1 MRRNSKMAMRK
12 VFYGP
17 DGIMLKYILRMY
29 DKESLLNY
37 ARDLEIKRTS
47 GLKKD
52 ELAEKIANEL
62 LMPTVMR
69 RRIAVLSPE
78 CRILLERAMREAFIP
93 TPEEMDDALCLHE
106 SDYAFL
112 NKREQLDVPV
122 DVKIAY
128 EKINTPEFRKY
139 ARKMSWLSQCLNFGE
154 VFYGVFDKDVLRKI
168 YNVRKGYHISEEQLE
183 KMCSEFPVDMT
194 ECHMEEGQ
202 RFIVAEYLAYD
213 DRYKNL
219 LDIQAGKDFY
229 IPNAQEVLDYSR
241 NLYLSQEPA
250 YQNFRE
256 FLQHEIGM
264 TYDEADA
271 EALETWDKI
280 QFDIDFTEIVQ
291 YIIDVYE
298 DLLDGTKIEKII
310 QLLQEVNNNTRMR
323 IHRGHTPNEMM
334 RKGMEEDRFS
344 QKPIVVPGS
353 TEAANLLKSAS
364 EELKEMGVCVDFDSN
379 AVIVPNNFS
388 QNNVSG
394 QAANSIKKIYPNDSC
409 PCGSGKKFKKCCGGH
424 GKL

>member
-1 MRRNSKMAMRK
+1 MAMRK

-17 DGIMLKYILRMY
+17 EGIMLKHILRMY

-78 CRILLERAMREAFIP
+78 CRILLERAMREPLIP
-93 TPEEMDDALCLHE
+93 TPEEMDDALFLHE

-154 VFYGVFDKDVLRKI
+154 AFYGVFDKDVLRKI

-183 KMCSEFPVDMT
+183 KMCSEFPDDMT
-194 ECHMEEGQ
+194 ECHMEEGR

-264 TYDEADA
+264 TFDEANA
-271 EALETWDKI
+271 EAMEIWDKI

-291 YIIDVYE
+291 YFIDVYE
-298 DLLDGTKIEKII
+298 DLLDDIKIEEII
-310 QLLQEVNNNTRMR
+310 PLLQELNNSTRMQ

-334 RKGMEEDRFS
+334 RKGMEEGRFS
-344 QKPIVVPGS
+344 QRPTVVPGS
-353 TEAANLLKSAS
+353 AEAASLLKSAS

-379 AVIVPNNFS
+379 AVIVPNNSS
-388 QNNVSG
+388 QNNVFG
-394 QAANSIKKIYPNDSC
+394 QVANSFKKIYPNDPC
-409 PCGSGKKFKKCCGGH
+409 PCGSGKKFKKCCGKH

>member
-1 MRRNSKMAMRK
+1 MAMRK
-12 VFYGP
+12 VFYGSE
-17 DGIMLKYILRMY
+17 GIMLKHILRMY

-154 VFYGVFDKDVLRKI
+154 AFYGVFDKDVLRKI

-183 KMCSEFPVDMT
+183 KMCNEFPDDMT

-229 IPNAQEVLDYSR
+229 IPNAQEVLDYAR

-271 EALETWDKI
+271 EALEIWDKI

-298 DLLDGTKIEKII
+298 DLLDDTKIEEII
-310 QLLQEVNNNTRMR
+310 QLLQEVNNNTRMQ

-334 RKGMEEDRFS
+334 RKGMEEGRFS
-344 QKPIVVPGS
+344 QRTTVVPGS
-353 TEAANLLKSAS
+353 AEAASLLKSAS

>member
-1 MRRNSKMAMRK
+1 MAMRK
-12 VFYGP
+12 VFYGSE
-17 DGIMLKYILRMY
+17 GIMLKHILRMY

-78 CRILLERAMREAFIP
+78 CRILLERAMREPLIP
-93 TPEEMDDALCLHE
+93 TPEEMDDALFLHE

-154 VFYGVFDKDVLRKI
+154 AFYGVFDKDVLRKI

-183 KMCSEFPVDMT
+183 KMCNEFPDDMT

-202 RFIVAEYLAYD
+202 RFIVAEYLAYR
-213 DRYKNL
+213 DRYKDL

-229 IPNAQEVLDYSR
+229 IPNAQEVLDYAR

-271 EALETWDKI
+271 EALEIWDKI

-298 DLLDGTKIEKII
+298 DLLDDTKIEEII
-310 QLLQEVNNNTRMR
+310 QLLQEVNNNTRMQ

-334 RKGMEEDRFS
+334 RKGMEEGRFS
-344 QKPIVVPGS
+344 QRTTVVPGS
-353 TEAANLLKSAS
+353 AEAASLLKSAS

-379 AVIVPNNFS
+379 AVIVPNNSS
-388 QNNVSG
+388 QNNVFG
-394 QAANSIKKIYPNDSC
+394 QVDNSFKKIYPNDPC
-409 PCGSGKKFKKCCGGH
+409 PCGSGKKFKKCCGKH

>member
-1 MRRNSKMAMRK
+1 MAMRK

-17 DGIMLKYILRMY
+17 EGIMLRHVLRMY

-37 ARDLEIKRTS
+37 ARDLEIRRTS

-52 ELAEKIANEL
+52 ELADKIANEL

-69 RRIAVLSPE
+69 RRIAVLSSE
-78 CRILLERAMREAFIP
+78 CRILLERAMREPFIP

-229 IPNAQEVLDYSR
+229 IPNAQEVLDYAR

-271 EALETWDKI
+271 EALEIWDKI

-298 DLLDGTKIEKII
+298 DLLDDTKIEEII

-334 RKGMEEDRFS
+334 RKGMEEGRFS
-344 QKPIVVPGS
+344 QRPIVVPGS
-353 TEAANLLKSAS
+353 TETANLLKSAS
-364 EELKEMGVCVDFDSN
+364 EELKEMGICVDFDSN
-379 AVIVPNNFS
+379 AAIVPNNSS

-394 QAANSIKKIYPNDSC
+394 QVANSFKKIYPNDPC

-424 GKL
+424 DKL

>member
-1 MRRNSKMAMRK
+1 MAMRK

-17 DGIMLKYILRMY
+17 EGIMLKHILRMY
-29 DKESLLNY
+29 DKEGLLNY

-78 CRILLERAMREAFIP
+78 CRILLERAMREPLIP
-93 TPEEMDDALCLHE
+93 TPEEMDDALFLHE

-154 VFYGVFDKDVLRKI
+154 AFYGVFYKDVLRKI

-183 KMCSEFPVDMT
+183 KMCNEFPDDMT

-202 RFIVAEYLAYD
+202 RFIVAEYLAYR
-213 DRYKNL
+213 DRYKDL
-219 LDIQAGKDFY
+219 LDIQAGKGFY
-229 IPNAQEVLDYSR
+229 IPNAQEVLDYAR

-334 RKGMEEDRFS
+334 RKGMEEDRLS

>member
-1 MRRNSKMAMRK
+1 MAMRK

-17 DGIMLKYILRMY
+17 EGIMLRHVLRMY

-37 ARDLEIKRTS
+37 ARDLEIRRIS

-52 ELAEKIANEL
+52 ELADKIANEL

-168 YNVRKGYHISEEQLE
+168 YNVRKGYHISEEELE
-183 KMCSEFPVDMT
+183 KLCNEFPDDMT

-202 RFIVAEYLAYD
+202 RFIAAEYLVYR
-213 DRYKNL
+213 DRYKDL

-229 IPNAQEVLDYSR
+229 IPNAQEVLDYAR

-264 TYDEADA
+264 TYEEADE
-271 EALETWDKI
+271 EALEIWDKI
-280 QFDIDFTEIVQ
+280 QFNVDFSDIVQ
-291 YIIDVYE
+291 YLIDVCG
-298 DLLDGTKIEKII
+298 DLLDDTKIEEMI
-310 QLLQEVNNNTRMR
+310 QLLQELNNNTRMQ

-334 RKGMEEDRFS
+334 RKGMEEDRLS

>member
-1 MRRNSKMAMRK
+1 MRK

-17 DGIMLKYILRMY
+17 EGIMLKHILRMY

-78 CRILLERAMREAFIP
+78 CRILLERAMREPLIP
-93 TPEEMDDALCLHE
+93 TPEEMDDALFLHE

-154 VFYGVFDKDVLRKI
+154 AFYGVFDKDVLRKI

-183 KMCSEFPVDMT
+183 KMCSEFPDDMT

-264 TYDEADA
+264 TFDEANA
-271 EALETWDKI
+271 ETMEIWDKI

-298 DLLDGTKIEKII
+298 DLLDDTKIEKII

-394 QAANSIKKIYPNDSC
+394 QAANSFKKIYPNDPC

>member
-1 MRRNSKMAMRK
+1 MAMRK

-17 DGIMLKYILRMY
+17 EGIMLRHVLRMY

-37 ARDLEIKRTS
+37 ARDLEIRRTS

-52 ELAEKIANEL
+52 ELADKIANEL

-78 CRILLERAMREAFIP
+78 CRILLERAMREPFIP

-112 NKREQLDVPV
+112 NKREQLDVPI

-128 EKINTPEFRKY
+128 EKLNTPEFRKY
-139 ARKMSWLSQCLNFGE
+139 ARKMSWLSQCLDFGE
-154 VFYGVFDKDVLRKI
+154 AFYGVFDKDVLRKVF
-168 YNVRKGYHISEEQLE
+168 NVRKGYHISEEELE
-183 KMCSEFPVDMT
+183 KLCNEFPDDMT

-202 RFIVAEYLAYD
+202 RFIVAEYLAYSD
-213 DRYKNL
+213 HYKDL

-229 IPNAQEVLDYSR
+229 IPNEQEVLDYAR
-241 NLYLSQEPA
+241 NLYLSQKPE

-271 EALETWDKI
+271 EALEIWDKI

-298 DLLDGTKIEKII
+298 DLLDDTKIEEII
-310 QLLQEVNNNTRMR
+310 QLLQELNNNTRMQ

-334 RKGMEEDRFS
+334 RKGMEEDRLS

>member
-1 MRRNSKMAMRK
+1 MAMRK

-17 DGIMLKYILRMY
+17 EGIMLKHILRMY

-78 CRILLERAMREAFIP
+78 CRILLERAMREPLIP
-93 TPEEMDDALCLHE
+93 TPEEMDDALFLHE

-229 IPNAQEVLDYSR
+229 IPNAQEVLDYAR

-256 FLQHEIGM
+256 FLQHEIRM

-271 EALETWDKI
+271 EALEIWDKI

-298 DLLDGTKIEKII
+298 DLLDDTKIEEII

-344 QKPIVVPGS
+344 QKPIVVPVS

-379 AVIVPNNFS
+379 AVIVPNNSS
-388 QNNVSG
+388 QNNVFG
-394 QAANSIKKIYPNDSC
+394 QVANSFKKIYPNDPC
-409 PCGSGKKFKKCCGGH
+409 PCGSGKKFKKCCGKH

>member
-1 MRRNSKMAMRK
+1 MAMRK

-17 DGIMLKYILRMY
+17 DGIMLKHILRMY

-78 CRILLERAMREAFIP
+78 CRILLERAMREPFIP

-183 KMCSEFPVDMT
+183 KMCNEFPDDMT

-202 RFIVAEYLAYD
+202 RFIVAEYLAYR
-213 DRYKNL
+213 DRYKDL

-229 IPNAQEVLDYSR
+229 IPNAQEVLDYAR

-334 RKGMEEDRFS
+334 RKGMEEDRLS

-379 AVIVPNNFS
+379 AVIVPNNSS
-388 QNNVSG
+388 QNNVFG
-394 QAANSIKKIYPNDSC
+394 QVANSFKKIYPNDPC
-409 PCGSGKKFKKCCGGH
+409 PCGSGKKFKKCCGKH

>member
-1 MRRNSKMAMRK
+1 MAMRK

>member
-1 MRRNSKMAMRK
+1 MAMRK

-17 DGIMLKYILRMY
+17 EGIMLKHILRMY

-78 CRILLERAMREAFIP
+78 CRILLERAMREPLIP
-93 TPEEMDDALCLHE
+93 TPEEMDDALFLHE

-154 VFYGVFDKDVLRKI
+154 AFYGVFDKDVLRKI

-183 KMCSEFPVDMT
+183 KMCNEFPDDMT

-229 IPNAQEVLDYSR
+229 IPNAQEVLDYAR

-271 EALETWDKI
+271 EALEIWDKI

-298 DLLDGTKIEKII
+298 DLLDDTKIEEII
-310 QLLQEVNNNTRMR
+310 QLLQEVNNNTRMQ

-334 RKGMEEDRFS
+334 RKGMEEGRFS
-344 QKPIVVPGS
+344 QRPTVVPGS
-353 TEAANLLKSAS
+353 AEAASLLKSAS

-379 AVIVPNNFS
+379 AVIVPNNSS

-394 QAANSIKKIYPNDSC
+394 QVANSFKKIYPNDPC
-409 PCGSGKKFKKCCGGH
+409 PCGSGKKFKKCCGKH

>member
-1 MRRNSKMAMRK
+1 MAMRK

-69 RRIAVLSPE
+69 RRIAVLSSE
-78 CRILLERAMREAFIP
+78 CRILLERAMREPFIP

-139 ARKMSWLSQCLNFGE
+139 ASKMSWLSQCLNFGE

-229 IPNAQEVLDYSR
+229 IPNAQEVLDYAR

-379 AVIVPNNFS
+379 AVIVPKNSS
-388 QNNVSG
+388 QNNVFG
-394 QAANSIKKIYPNDSC
+394 QVANSFKKIYPNDPC
-409 PCGSGKKFKKCCGGH
+409 PCGSGKKFKKCCGKH

>member
-1 MRRNSKMAMRK
+1 MAMRK
-12 VFYGP
+12 VFYGSE
-17 DGIMLKYILRMY
+17 GIMLKHILRMY

-78 CRILLERAMREAFIP
+78 CRILLERAMREPLIP
-93 TPEEMDDALCLHE
+93 TPEEMDDALFLHE

-154 VFYGVFDKDVLRKI
+154 AFYGVFDKDVLRKI

-183 KMCSEFPVDMT
+183 KMCNEFPDDMT

-229 IPNAQEVLDYSR
+229 IPNAQEVLDYAR

-264 TYDEADA
+264 PYDEADA
-271 EALETWDKI
+271 EALEIWDKI

-344 QKPIVVPGS
+344 QKPIVVPVS

-364 EELKEMGVCVDFDSN
+364 EELKEMGICVDFDSN
-379 AVIVPNNFS
+379 TAIIPNNSS

>member
-1 MRRNSKMAMRK
+1 MAMRK

-183 KMCSEFPVDMT
+183 KMCNEFPDDMT

-229 IPNAQEVLDYSR
+229 IPNAQEVLDYAR

>member
-1 MRRNSKMAMRK
+1 MAMRK

-17 DGIMLKYILRMY
+17 EGIMLKHILRMY

-78 CRILLERAMREAFIP
+78 CRILLERAMREPFIP

-139 ARKMSWLSQCLNFGE
+139 ASKMSWLSQCLNFGE

-229 IPNAQEVLDYSR
+229 IPNAQEVLDYAR

-264 TYDEADA
+264 PYDEADA
-271 EALETWDKI
+271 EALEIWDKI

-310 QLLQEVNNNTRMR
+310 QLLQEVNNNTRMQ

-334 RKGMEEDRFS
+334 RKGMEEGRFS
-344 QKPIVVPGS
+344 QRPTVVPGS
-353 TEAANLLKSAS
+353 AEAASLLKSAS

-379 AVIVPNNFS
+379 AVIVPNNSS
-388 QNNVSG
+388 QNNVFG
-394 QAANSIKKIYPNDSC
+394 QVDNSFKKVYPNDPC
-409 PCGSGKKFKKCCGGH
+409 PCGSGKKFKKCCGKH

>member
-1 MRRNSKMAMRK
+1 MAMRK

-17 DGIMLKYILRMY
+17 EGIMLKHILRMY

-78 CRILLERAMREAFIP
+78 CRILLERAMREPLIP
-93 TPEEMDDALCLHE
+93 TPEEMDDALFLHE

-112 NKREQLDVPV
+112 NKREQLDVPI

-128 EKINTPEFRKY
+128 EKLNTPEFRKY
-139 ARKMSWLSQCLNFGE
+139 ARKMSWLSQCLDFGE
-154 VFYGVFDKDVLRKI
+154 AFYGVFDKDVLRKVF
-168 YNVRKGYHISEEQLE
+168 NVRKGYHISEEELE
-183 KMCSEFPVDMT
+183 KLCNEFPDDMT

-202 RFIVAEYLAYD
+202 RFIVAEYLAYS
-213 DRYKNL
+213 DRYKDL

-229 IPNAQEVLDYSR
+229 IPNEQEVLDYAR
-241 NLYLSQEPA
+241 NLYLSQKLA

-334 RKGMEEDRFS
+334 RKGMEEGRFS
-344 QKPIVVPGS
+344 QRPTVVPGS
-353 TEAANLLKSAS
+353 AEAASLLKSAS

-379 AVIVPNNFS
+379 AVIVPNNSS
-388 QNNVSG
+388 QNNVFG
-394 QAANSIKKIYPNDSC
+394 QVDNSFKKVYPNDPC
-409 PCGSGKKFKKCCGGH
+409 PCGSGKKFKKCCGKH

>member
-1 MRRNSKMAMRK
+1 MAMRK

-17 DGIMLKYILRMY
+17 EGIMLKHILRMY

-78 CRILLERAMREAFIP
+78 CRILLERAMREPLIP
-93 TPEEMDDALCLHE
+93 TPEEMDDALFLHE

-183 KMCSEFPVDMT
+183 KMCNEFPDDMT

-202 RFIVAEYLAYD
+202 RFIVAEYLAYR
-213 DRYKNL
+213 DRYKDL

-229 IPNAQEVLDYSR
+229 IPNAQEVLDYAR

-250 YQNFRE
+250 YQYFRE

-298 DLLDGTKIEKII
+298 DLLDDTKIEEII
-310 QLLQEVNNNTRMR
+310 QLLQELNNNTRMQ

-334 RKGMEEDRFS
+334 RKGMEEGRFS
-344 QKPIVVPGS
+344 QRPIVVPGS
-353 TEAANLLKSAS
+353 TETANLLKSAS
-364 EELKEMGVCVDFDSN
+364 EELKEMGICVDFDSN
-379 AVIVPNNFS
+379 AAIVPNNSS

-394 QAANSIKKIYPNDSC
+394 QVANSFKKIYPNDPC
-409 PCGSGKKFKKCCGGH
+409 PCGSGKKFKKCCGRH
-424 GKL
+424 DKL

>member
-1 MRRNSKMAMRK
+1 MAMRK

-183 KMCSEFPVDMT
+183 KMCNEFPDDMT

-229 IPNAQEVLDYSR
+229 IPNAQEVLDYAR

-394 QAANSIKKIYPNDSC
+394 QAANSIKKIYPNDLC

>member
-1 MRRNSKMAMRK
+1 MAMRK

-17 DGIMLKYILRMY
+17 EGIMLKHILRMY

-78 CRILLERAMREAFIP
+78 CRILLERAMREPFIP

-154 VFYGVFDKDVLRKI
+154 AFYGVFDKDVLRKI

-183 KMCSEFPVDMT
+183 KMCNEFPDDMT

-202 RFIVAEYLAYD
+202 RFIVAEYLAYR
-213 DRYKNL
+213 DRYKDL

-229 IPNAQEVLDYSR
+229 IPNAQEVLDYAR

-271 EALETWDKI
+271 EALEIWDKI

>member
-1 MRRNSKMAMRK
+1 MAMRK

-17 DGIMLKYILRMY
+17 EGIMLKHILRMY

-37 ARDLEIKRTS
+37 ARDLEIRRTS

-52 ELAEKIANEL
+52 ELADKIANEL

-69 RRIAVLSPE
+69 RRIAVLSSE
-78 CRILLERAMREAFIP
+78 CRILLERAMREPFIP

-229 IPNAQEVLDYSR
+229 IPNAQEVLDYAR

-256 FLQHEIGM
+256 FLQHEIRM

-298 DLLDGTKIEKII
+298 DLLDDIKIEEII
-310 QLLQEVNNNTRMR
+310 PLLQEVNNSTRMR

-334 RKGMEEDRFS
+334 RKGMEEGRFS
-344 QKPIVVPGS
+344 QRPIVVPGS
-353 TEAANLLKSAS
+353 TETANLLKSAS
-364 EELKEMGVCVDFDSN
+364 EELKEMGICVDFDSN
-379 AVIVPNNFS
+379 AAIVPNNSS

-394 QAANSIKKIYPNDSC
+394 QVANSFKKIYPNDPC

-424 GKL
+424 DKL

>member
-1 MRRNSKMAMRK
+1 MAMRK
-12 VFYGP
+12 VFYGA

-29 DKESLLNY
+29 DKENLLNY

-52 ELAEKIANEL
+52 ELADKIANEL

-69 RRIAVLSPE
+69 RRIAVLSSE
-78 CRILLERAMREAFIP
+78 CRILLERAMREPFIP

-229 IPNAQEVLDYSR
+229 IPNAQEVLDYAR

-256 FLQHEIGM
+256 FLQHEIRM

-271 EALETWDKI
+271 EALEIWDKI

-298 DLLDGTKIEKII
+298 DLLDDTKIEEII

-334 RKGMEEDRFS
+334 RKGMEEGRFS
-344 QKPIVVPGS
+344 QRPIVVPGS
-353 TEAANLLKSAS
+353 TETANLLKSAS
-364 EELKEMGVCVDFDSN
+364 EELKEMGICVDFDSN
-379 AVIVPNNFS
+379 AAIVPNNSS

-394 QAANSIKKIYPNDSC
+394 QVANSFKKIYPNDPC

-424 GKL
+424 DKL

>member
-1 MRRNSKMAMRK
+1 MAMRK

-17 DGIMLKYILRMY
+17 EGIMLKHILRMY

-78 CRILLERAMREAFIP
+78 CRILLERAMREPLIP

-112 NKREQLDVPV
+112 NKREQLDVPI

-128 EKINTPEFRKY
+128 EKLNTPEFRKY
-139 ARKMSWLSQCLNFGE
+139 ARKMSWLSQCLDFGE
-154 VFYGVFDKDVLRKI
+154 AFYGVFDKDVLRKVF
-168 YNVRKGYHISEEQLE
+168 NVRKGFHISEEELE
-183 KMCSEFPVDMT
+183 KLCNEFPDDMT

-271 EALETWDKI
+271 EALEIWDKI

-298 DLLDGTKIEKII
+298 DLLDDIKIEEII
-310 QLLQEVNNNTRMR
+310 PLLQELNNSTRMQ

-334 RKGMEEDRFS
+334 RKGMEEGRFS
-344 QKPIVVPGS
+344 QRPIVVPGS
-353 TEAANLLKSAS
+353 TETANLLKSAS
-364 EELKEMGVCVDFDSN
+364 EELKEMGICVDLDSN
-379 AVIVPNNFS
+379 AVIVPNNSS
-388 QNNVSG
+388 QNNVFG
-394 QAANSIKKIYPNDSC
+394 QGDNSFKKIYPNDPC
-409 PCGSGKKFKKCCGGH
+409 PCGSGKKFKKCCGKH

>member
-1 MRRNSKMAMRK
+1 MAMRK

-17 DGIMLKYILRMY
+17 EGIMLKHILRMY

-78 CRILLERAMREAFIP
+78 CRILLERAMREPLIP

-112 NKREQLDVPV
+112 NKREQLDVPI

-128 EKINTPEFRKY
+128 EKLNTPEFRKY
-139 ARKMSWLSQCLNFGE
+139 ARKMSWLSQCLDFGE
-154 VFYGVFDKDVLRKI
+154 AFYGVFDKDVLRKVF
-168 YNVRKGYHISEEQLE
+168 NVRKGFHISEEELE
-183 KMCSEFPVDMT
+183 KLCNEFPDDMT

-202 RFIVAEYLAYD
+202 RFIVAEYLAYS
-213 DRYKNL
+213 DRYKDL

-229 IPNAQEVLDYSR
+229 IPNEQEVRDYAR
-241 NLYLSQEPA
+241 NLYLSQKPA

-264 TYDEADA
+264 TFDEANA
-271 EALETWDKI
+271 EAMEIWDKI

-291 YIIDVYE
+291 YFIDVYE
-298 DLLDGTKIEKII
+298 DLLDDIKIEEII
-310 QLLQEVNNNTRMR
+310 PLLQELNNNTRMQ

-334 RKGMEEDRFS
+334 RKGMEEGRFS
-344 QKPIVVPGS
+344 QRPTVVPGS
-353 TEAANLLKSAS
+353 AEAASLLKSAS

-379 AVIVPNNFS
+379 AVIVPNNSS
-388 QNNVSG
+388 QNNVFG
-394 QAANSIKKIYPNDSC
+394 QGDNSFKKIYPNDPC
-409 PCGSGKKFKKCCGGH
+409 PCGSGKKFKKCCGKH

>member
-1 MRRNSKMAMRK
+1 MAMRK

-17 DGIMLKYILRMY
+17 EGIMLRHVLRMY

-37 ARDLEIKRTS
+37 ARDLEIRRTS

-52 ELAEKIANEL
+52 ELADKIANEL

-154 VFYGVFDKDVLRKI
+154 AFYGVFDKDVLRKI

-229 IPNAQEVLDYSR
+229 IPNAQEVLDYAR

-298 DLLDGTKIEKII
+298 DLLDDTKIEEII

>member
-1 MRRNSKMAMRK
+1 MAMRK

-17 DGIMLKYILRMY
+17 EGIMLKHILRMY

-78 CRILLERAMREAFIP
+78 CRILLERAMREPFIP

-183 KMCSEFPVDMT
+183 KMCNEFPDDMT

-202 RFIVAEYLAYD
+202 RFIVAEYLAYR
-213 DRYKNL
+213 DRYKDL

-229 IPNAQEVLDYSR
+229 IPNAQEVLDYAR

-271 EALETWDKI
+271 EALEIWDKI

-334 RKGMEEDRFS
+334 RKGMEEDRLS

-379 AVIVPNNFS
+379 AVIVPNNSS
-388 QNNVSG
+388 QNNVFG
-394 QAANSIKKIYPNDSC
+394 QVANSFKKIYPNDPC
-409 PCGSGKKFKKCCGGH
+409 PCGSGKKFKKCCGKH

>member
-1 MRRNSKMAMRK
+1 MAMRK

-17 DGIMLKYILRMY
+17 EGIMLRHVLRMY

-37 ARDLEIKRTS
+37 ARDLEIRRTS

-52 ELAEKIANEL
+52 ELADKIANEL

-78 CRILLERAMREAFIP
+78 CRILLERAMREPFIP

-112 NKREQLDVPV
+112 NKREQLDVPI

-128 EKINTPEFRKY
+128 EKLNTPEFRKY
-139 ARKMSWLSQCLNFGE
+139 ARKMSWLSQCLDFGE
-154 VFYGVFDKDVLRKI
+154 AFYGVFDKDVLRKVF
-168 YNVRKGYHISEEQLE
+168 NVRKGFHISEEELE
-183 KMCSEFPVDMT
+183 KLCNEFPDDMT

-202 RFIVAEYLAYD
+202 RFIVAEYLAYS
-213 DRYKNL
+213 DRYKDL

-229 IPNAQEVLDYSR
+229 IPNEQEVRDYAR
-241 NLYLSQEPA
+241 NLYLSQKPA

-409 PCGSGKKFKKCCGGH
+409 PCGSGKKFKKCCGRH
-424 GKL
+424 DKL

>member
-1 MRRNSKMAMRK
+1 MAMRK

-17 DGIMLKYILRMY
+17 EGIMLKYILRMY

-78 CRILLERAMREAFIP
+78 CRILLERAMREPLIP
-93 TPEEMDDALCLHE
+93 TPEEMDDALFLHE

-154 VFYGVFDKDVLRKI
+154 AFYGVFDKDVLRKI

-183 KMCSEFPVDMT
+183 KMCNEFPDDMT

-229 IPNAQEVLDYSR
+229 IPNAQEVLDYAR

-271 EALETWDKI
+271 EALEIWDKI

-298 DLLDGTKIEKII
+298 DLLDDTKIEEII
-310 QLLQEVNNNTRMR
+310 QLLQELNNNTRMQ

-334 RKGMEEDRFS
+334 RKGMEEGRFS
-344 QKPIVVPGS
+344 QRPIVVPGS

-379 AVIVPNNFS
+379 AVIVPNNSS
-388 QNNVSG
+388 QNNVFG
-394 QAANSIKKIYPNDSC
+394 QVANSFKKIYPNDPC
-409 PCGSGKKFKKCCGGH
+409 PCGSGKKFKKCCGKH

>member
-1 MRRNSKMAMRK
+1 MAMRK

-17 DGIMLKYILRMY
+17 EGIMLKHILRMY

-78 CRILLERAMREAFIP
+78 CRILLERAMREPLIP
-93 TPEEMDDALCLHE
+93 TPEEMDDALFLHE

-183 KMCSEFPVDMT
+183 KMCSEFPDDMT

-229 IPNAQEVLDYSR
+229 IPNAQEVLDYAR

-256 FLQHEIGM
+256 FLQHKIGM
-264 TYDEADA
+264 PYDEADA
-271 EALETWDKI
+271 EALEIWDKI

-298 DLLDGTKIEKII
+298 DLLDDTKIEEII

-334 RKGMEEDRFS
+334 RKGMEEGRFS
-344 QKPIVVPGS
+344 QRPIVVPGS
-353 TEAANLLKSAS
+353 TETANLLKSAS
-364 EELKEMGVCVDFDSN
+364 EELKEMGICVDFDSN
-379 AVIVPNNFS
+379 AAIVPNNSS

-394 QAANSIKKIYPNDSC
+394 QVANSFKKIYPNDPC

-424 GKL
+424 DKL

>member
-1 MRRNSKMAMRK
+1 MAMRK

-17 DGIMLKYILRMY
+17 EGIMLRHVLRMY

-37 ARDLEIKRTS
+37 ARDLEIRRTS

-52 ELAEKIANEL
+52 ELADKIANEL

-69 RRIAVLSPE
+69 RRIAVLSSE
-78 CRILLERAMREAFIP
+78 CRILLERAMREPFIP
-93 TPEEMDDALCLHE
+93 TPEEMDDALFLHE

-154 VFYGVFDKDVLRKI
+154 AFYGVFDKDVLRKI

-183 KMCSEFPVDMT
+183 KMCNEFPDDMT

-229 IPNAQEVLDYSR
+229 IPNAQEVLDYAR

-264 TYDEADA
+264 PYDEADA
-271 EALETWDKI
+271 EALEIWDKI

-310 QLLQEVNNNTRMR
+310 QLLQELNNNTRMQ

-334 RKGMEEDRFS
+334 RKGMEEGCFS
-344 QKPIVVPGS
+344 QRPIVVPGS
-353 TEAANLLKSAS
+353 TETANLLKSAS
-364 EELKEMGVCVDFDSN
+364 EELKEMGICVDFDSN
-379 AVIVPNNFS
+379 AAIVPNNSS
-388 QNNVSG
+388 QNNVFG
-394 QAANSIKKIYPNDSC
+394 QVDNSFKKIYPNDPC
-409 PCGSGKKFKKCCGGH
+409 PCGSGKKFKKCCGKH

>member
-1 MRRNSKMAMRK
+1 MAMRK

-271 EALETWDKI
+271 EALEIWDKI